1 MFDEVK
7 NNVMLSHGEACS
19 HSSIF
24 QSEDVIT
31 FFRAML
37 CETLSSRKLI

>member
-7 NNVMLSHGEACS
+7 NTVMLSHGEASS

-24 QSEDVIT
+24 QSDDVIT
-31 FFRAML
+31 FFRAIL
-37 CETLSSRKLI
+37 CETLSSKKLI